1 MRLRSLVLP
10 LTVLALTV
18 GCKKPG
24 SDDTTS
30 PPGET
35 SSEKGDSGDESESG
49 EEGSDS
55 GDPEDGGSEEGAGGP
70 GGCEAEI
77 AKVPAAYFGDRV
89 IIKMPKGVEMAEM
102 NPFYAQMPSKTES
115 VCEVLIDRAAMGY
128 FEDDP
133 AKPIKELRD
142 QTLNQLGFEGV
153 DLTFSDESEKGR
165 TYSGAYEA
173 PASDAGDPP
182 VKGWFVFKKFENL
195 LFWVILETHP
205 NAYPAIEKTFKASG
219 ASLYWVPPE

>member
-1 MRLRSLVLP
+1 MMRLRSLVLP

-115 VCEVLIDRAAMGY
+115 VCETQIKEVLTPDLDTARLTIAYEPVWAIGTGKTATPDQAQAVHAFVRAKLGGIYGATAAQQLRIQYGGSVKPGNAAELFSCPDVDGGLVGGACLAADDFAAIIRAAL
-128 FEDDP
+128 P
-133 AKPIKELRD
+133 A
-142 QTLNQLGFEGV
+142 
-153 DLTFSDESEKGR
+153 
-165 TYSGAYEA
+165 GA
-173 PASDAGDPP
+173 
-182 VKGWFVFKKFENL
+182 
-195 LFWVILETHP
+195 
-205 NAYPAIEKTFKASG
+205 
-219 ASLYWVPPE
+219 